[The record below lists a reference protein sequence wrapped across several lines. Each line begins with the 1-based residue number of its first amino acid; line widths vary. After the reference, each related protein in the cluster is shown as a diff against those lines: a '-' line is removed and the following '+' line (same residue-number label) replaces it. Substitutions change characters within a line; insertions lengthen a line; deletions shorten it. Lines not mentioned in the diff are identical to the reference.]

1 MAWRKEFCWDD
12 FLCVWFRWNVMS
24 FVRGQNYNQTVGLQ
38 VVLRYYH
45 QNIPLLWWHH
55 ENTAILFF
63 EVPFKCHDM
72 NVIITYHSYTT
83 VLEQTL
89 PWLWNTVFFHGVC
102 YVNTM
107 VLSVYIQCSVVF
119 CVNSCWNCISLHFY
133 PIHNFVVFF
142 WNVYIIKKSTWY
154 YHLTLSLISLSKSDY
169 DYIRLWI
176 YIRIFHFFTFVTVMM
191 FCKYYKMLLL

>member
-1 MAWRKEFCWDD
+1 MLSWWRRQGGAVMAWRKEFCWDD

-24 FVRGQNYNQTVGLQ
+24 FVRAQNYNQTVGLQ

-142 WNVYIIKKSTWY
+142 EMY
-154 YHLTLSLISLSKSDY
+154 TL
-169 DYIRLWI
+169 
-176 YIRIFHFFTFVTVMM
+176 
-191 FCKYYKMLLL
+191 